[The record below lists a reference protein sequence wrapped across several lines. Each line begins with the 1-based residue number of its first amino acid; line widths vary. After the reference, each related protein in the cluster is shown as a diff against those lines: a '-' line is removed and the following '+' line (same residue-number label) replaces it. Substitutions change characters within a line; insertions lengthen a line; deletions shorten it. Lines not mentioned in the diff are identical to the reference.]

1 MKDNSGKIAQKL
13 ARRKHRIEKRL
24 QVARECRFERMM
36 SGAPP
41 VLSSAGLKYELA
53 DKTQAIV
60 YGGVPLMLRV
70 ARESGLIDAID
81 QGVPILKLRCP
92 YYESD
97 HVLNL
102 AMNALCEGTC
112 LEHIERRRN
121 DEVFLDAIGAD
132 SIPDPTTAGDF
143 CRRFNSARVRQLL
156 DAINRAR
163 LNVWKRQPQKFF
175 EEALIDMD
183 GTLTVTT
190 GECKAGMD
198 ISYNGEWGYHPLV
211 VSLANTQE
219 VLSIVNRS
227 GNRPSHEGA
236 ADEADRVIQL
246 CREAGFKVIRLRG
259 DTDFSQTEHLDRW
272 DDAPDVRFQFGYDA
286 KKNLQELAENLPESA
301 WQTLTRPAKYS
312 VKTQPRAKPDNVKR
326 QVIRRRE
333 FEHLQLK
340 SEQVAEFEY
349 QPTACKRPY
358 RMVVVRKNITHEK
371 GEKVLFDEIRYF
383 FYITNDRDASAA
395 EIVFGCNDR
404 CDQENLIAQIAGGVR
419 ALSAPVDNLVS
430 NWAYMVMTSLAWT
443 LKAWSA
449 LLLPVTP
456 RHREAHEAA
465 RTSWLRMEFKTFVNE
480 VLKVPCQI
488 VQQGRRVIHRV
499 LHWNPQL
506 RTFFRLAAAMNC

>member
-1 MKDNSGKIAQKL
+1 MKNNTGKIAKKL
-13 ARRKHRIEKRL
+13 ARRKRRIEQRL
-24 QVARECRFERMM
+24 QVARETRFQRMAA
-36 SGAPP
+36 GAPP
-41 VLSSAGLKYELA
+41 VLSPAGLKYELA
-53 DKTQAIV
+53 DKAQAIV

-70 ARESGLIDAID
+70 ARESGLIEAID
-81 QGVPILKLRCP
+81 SSVPILKWRCP

-121 DEVFLDAIGAD
+121 DEAFLNAIGAD

-143 CRRFNSARVRQLL
+143 CRRFSQESVRQLL
-156 DAINRAR
+156 DAINCAR
-163 LNVWKRQPQKFF
+163 LKVWKRQPQEFF
-175 EEALIDMD
+175 NEALVDMD
-183 GTLTVTT
+183 GTMTVTT
-190 GECKAGMD
+190 GECKEGMD
-198 ISYNGEWGYHPLV
+198 ISYKGEWGYHPLV

-236 ADEADRVIQL
+236 ANEADRVIKL
-246 CREAGFKVIRLRG
+246 CRKAGFKTIRLRG

-272 DDAPDVRFQFGYDA
+272 DDATDVRFQFGYDA
-286 KKNLQELAENLPESA
+286 KKNLIGLADDLPESA
-301 WQTLTRPAKYS
+301 WETLTRPARYA
-312 VKTQPRAKPDNVKR
+312 VKTQPRAKPVNVKR

-333 FEHLQLK
+333 FEHLELQ

-349 QPTACKRPY
+349 QPTACQRPY
-358 RMVVVRKNITHEK
+358 RLVVIRKNISHEK
-371 GEKVLFDEIRYF
+371 GDKVLFDEIRDF
-383 FYITNDRDASAA
+383 FYITNDREATAS

-419 ALSAPVDNLVS
+419 ALSAPVDSLVS

-449 LLLPVTP
+449 LLLPITP
-456 RHREAHEAA
+456 RHRESHEAA
-465 RTSWLRMEFKTFVNE
+465 RTTWLRMEFKTFVNE

-488 VQQGRRVIHRV
+488 VRQGRRVIHRV

-506 RTFFRLAAAMNC
+506 PTKLSESTPNWS

>member
-1 MKDNSGKIAQKL
+1 MKNNTGKIAKKL
-13 ARRKHRIEKRL
+13 ARRKRRIEQRL
-24 QVARECRFERMM
+24 QVARETRFQRMAA
-36 SGAPP
+36 GAPP
-41 VLSSAGLKYELA
+41 VLSTAGLKYELA
-53 DKTQAIV
+53 DKAQAIV

-70 ARESGLIDAID
+70 ARESGLIEAID
-81 QGVPILKLRCP
+81 SSVPILKWRCP

-121 DEVFLDAIGAD
+121 DEAFLNAIGAD

-143 CRRFNSARVRQLL
+143 CRRFSQESVRQLL
-156 DAINRAR
+156 DAINCAR
-163 LNVWKRQPQKFF
+163 LKVWKRQPQEFF
-175 EEALIDMD
+175 NEALVDMD
-183 GTLTVTT
+183 GTMTVTT
-190 GECKAGMD
+190 GECKEGMD
-198 ISYNGEWGYHPLV
+198 ISYKGEWGYHPLV

-236 ADEADRVIQL
+236 ANEADRVIKL
-246 CREAGFKVIRLRG
+246 CRKAGFKTIRLRG

-272 DDAPDVRFQFGYDA
+272 DDATDVRFQFGYDA
-286 KKNLQELAENLPESA
+286 KKNLIGLADDLPESA
-301 WQTLTRPAKYS
+301 WETLTRPARYA
-312 VKTQPRAKPDNVKR
+312 VKTQPRAKPVNVKR

-333 FEHLQLK
+333 FEHLELQ

-349 QPTACKRPY
+349 QPTACQRPY
-358 RMVVVRKNITHEK
+358 RLVVIRKNISHEK
-371 GEKVLFDEIRYF
+371 GDKVLFDEIRDF
-383 FYITNDRDASAA
+383 FYITNDREATAS

-419 ALSAPVDNLVS
+419 ALSAPVDSLVS

-449 LLLPVTP
+449 LLLPITP
-456 RHREAHEAA
+456 RHRESHEAA
-465 RTSWLRMEFKTFVNE
+465 RTTWLRMEFKTFVNE

-488 VQQGRRVIHRV
+488 VRQGHRVIHRV

-506 RTFFRLAAAMNC
+506 PTFFRLAAALNC

>member
-1 MKDNSGKIAQKL
+1 MKDNAGRIAEKL
-13 ARRKHRIEKRL
+13 ARRKRRIERRL
-24 QVARECRFERMM
+24 QVAREGRFVRMM

-41 VLSSAGLKYELA
+41 VLSTAGMKYELA
-53 DKTQAIV
+53 DKAQAIV

-81 QGVPILKLRCP
+81 EGVPILKWRCP

-121 DEVFLDAIGAD
+121 DEAFLNAIGAD

-143 CRRFNSARVRQLL
+143 CRRFTAAHVRQLQ
-156 DAINRAR
+156 DAIHRAR
-163 LNVWKRQPQKFF
+163 LKVWKRQPAKFF

-183 GTLTVTT
+183 GTLVVTT
-190 GECKAGMD
+190 GECKEGMD
-198 ISYNGEWGYHPLV
+198 ISYKGDWGYHPLV
-211 VSLANTQE
+211 VSLANTGE
-219 VLSIVNRS
+219 VLSLVNRS
-227 GNRPSHEGA
+227 GNRPSEEGA
-236 ADEADRVIQL
+236 AEEADRVIQL

-259 DTDFSQTEHLDRW
+259 DTAFSQTEHLDRW
-272 DDAPDVRFQFGYDA
+272 HAHGNVLFQFGYDA
-286 KKNLQELAENLPESA
+286 KKNLKDLAEELPETA
-301 WQTLTRPAKYS
+301 WQTLTRPAQYS
-312 VKTQPRAKPDNVKR
+312 VRTKPRAKPDNVKR

-333 FEHLQLK
+333 FEHLELQ
-340 SEQVAEFEY
+340 SEQVAEFDY
-349 QPTACKRPY
+349 QPTTCQRAY
-358 RMVVVRKNITHEK
+358 RMVVVRKNISHEK
-371 GEKVLFDEIRYF
+371 GDKVLFDEIRYF
-383 FYITNDRDASAA
+383 FSITNDRQATAA
-395 EIVFGCNDR
+395 EIVFGGNDR

-419 ALSAPVDNLVS
+419 ALSAPVDSLVS

-465 RTSWLRMEFKTFVNE
+465 RTTWLRMEFKTFVNE

-488 VQQGRRVIHRV
+488 VRQGRRVLHRV

-506 RTFFRLAAAMNC
+506 PTLFRLAASLRC

>member
-1 MKDNSGKIAQKL
+1 MA
-13 ARRKHRIEKRL
+13 
-24 QVARECRFERMM
+24 
-36 SGAPP
+36 SGAPA

-53 DKTQAIV
+53 EKTQAIV

-81 QGVPILKLRCP
+81 SSVPILKWHCP

-121 DEVFLDAIGAD
+121 DEAFLNAIGAD

-143 CRRFNSARVRQLL
+143 CRRFNRGSVRQLL
-156 DAINRAR
+156 DAINVAR
-163 LNVWKRQPQKFF
+163 LNVWQRQPQEFF
-175 EEALIDMD
+175 DEAIVDMD

-190 GECKAGMD
+190 GECKEGMD
-198 ISYNGEWGYHPLV
+198 ISYKGDWGYHPLV
-211 VSLANTQE
+211 VSLANTSE
-219 VLSIVNRS
+219 VLSIVNRA
-227 GNRPSHEGA
+227 GNRPSEEGA
-236 ADEADRVIQL
+236 ADEADRVIRL
-246 CREAGFKVIRLRG
+246 CRKAGFKIIRLRG
-259 DTDFSQTEHLDRW
+259 DTAFSQTKHLDGW
-272 DDAPDVRFQFGYDA
+272 HDAGDVLFQFGYDA
-286 KKNLQELAENLPESA
+286 MPNLKDLAENLPESA
-301 WQTLTRPAKYS
+301 WQTLTRPAKYK
-312 VKTQPRAKPDNVKR
+312 VKTKPRAKPDNVKR

-333 FEHLQLK
+333 FKHLELK

-349 QPTACKRPY
+349 QPTACQRAY
-358 RMVVVRKNITHEK
+358 RMVVIRKNISHEK
-371 GEKVLFDEIRYF
+371 GEKLLFDEIRYF
-383 FYITNDRDASAA
+383 FYITNDRTASVA

-404 CDQENLIAQIAGGVR
+404 CDQENLIAQLAGGAR
-419 ALSAPVDNLVS
+419 ALSAPVDSLVS

-456 RHREAHEAA
+456 RHREAHTAA
-465 RTSWLRMEFKTFVNE
+465 RTTWLRMEFKTFVNE

-488 VQQGRRVIHRV
+488 VRQGRRIIHRV

-506 RTFFRLAAAMNC
+506 PTFFRLATALNC

>member
-1 MKDNSGKIAQKL
+1 VNGNAGRIAEKL
-13 ARRKHRIEKRL
+13 ARRKRRIEKRL

-41 VLSSAGLKYELA
+41 MLSSAGLKYELA
-53 DKTQAIV
+53 EKTQAIA
-60 YGGVPLMLRV
+60 YGGVSLMLRV

-81 QGVPILKLRCP
+81 SGVPILKWRCP

-121 DEVFLDAIGAD
+121 DEAFLNAVGAD

-143 CRRFNSARVRQLL
+143 CRRFTTANVRQLL

-163 LNVWKRQPQKFF
+163 LNVWKRQPQEFF
-175 EEALIDMD
+175 EEAVIDMD
-183 GTLTVTT
+183 GTLTITT
-190 GECKAGMD
+190 GDCKEGMD
-198 ISYNGEWGYHPLV
+198 ISYQGDWGYHPLV
-211 VSLANTQE
+211 VSLANTKE

-236 ADEADRVIQL
+236 ADEANRVIIL
-246 CREAGFKVIRLRG
+246 CRKAGFKLIRLRG
-259 DTDFSQTEHLDRW
+259 DTDFSQTEQLDGW
-272 DDAPDVRFQFGYDA
+272 HEAGDVLFQFGYDA
-286 KKNLQELAENLPESA
+286 KKNLNELAENLPESA
-301 WQTLTRPAKYS
+301 WQTLTRPARYS
-312 VKTQPRAKPDNVKR
+312 VKTQPRAKPANVKR
-326 QVIRRRE
+326 QVIRRRQ
-333 FEHLQLK
+333 FEHLELQ

-349 QPTACKRPY
+349 QPVACQRPY
-358 RMVVVRKNITHEK
+358 RMVVVRKNISHEK
-371 GEKVLFDEIRYF
+371 GENLLFDEIRYF
-383 FYITNDRDASAA
+383 FYITNDRTGSAA

-449 LLLPVTP
+449 LLLPIAP
-456 RHREAHEAA
+456 RHRESHEAA
-465 RTSWLRMEFKTFVNE
+465 RRSWLRMEFKTFVNE

-488 VQQGRRVIHRV
+488 VRQGRRVVHRV

-506 RTFFRLAAAMNC
+506 STFFRLAAALNC

>member
-1 MKDNSGKIAQKL
+1 MKRIAQKL
-13 ARRKHRIEKRL
+13 ARRQRRIEKRL
-24 QVARECRFERMM
+24 QSACEGRFVRMM

-41 VLSSAGLKYELA
+41 VLSTVGLKYELA
-53 DKTQAIV
+53 DKAQAIV

-70 ARESGLIDAID
+70 ARESGLVDAID
-81 QGVPILKLRCP
+81 SGVPILKWRCP
-92 YYESD
+92 YDESD

-121 DEVFLDAIGAD
+121 DEAFLNAIGAD

-143 CRRFNSARVRQLL
+143 CRRFNRVQVRQLL
-156 DAINRAR
+156 DAIHIAR
-163 LNVWKRQPQKFF
+163 LNVWQRQPKEFF
-175 EEALIDMD
+175 DEALIDMD

-190 GECKAGMD
+190 GECKEGMD
-198 ISYNGEWGYHPLV
+198 ISYKGDWGYHPLV

-227 GNRPSHEGA
+227 GNRPSEEGA
-236 ADEADRVIQL
+236 ADEADRAITL
-246 CREAGFKVIRLRG
+246 CREAGFRTIRLRG
-259 DTDFSQTEHLDRW
+259 DTAFSQTEHLDRW
-272 DDAPDVRFQFGYDA
+272 DDAGDVRFQFGYDA
-286 KKNLQELAENLPESA
+286 KKNLIARAEDLDESA
-301 WQTLTRPAKYS
+301 WQALARPARYT
-312 VKTQPRAKPDNVKR
+312 VQTQSRAKPDNVKR

-333 FEHLQLK
+333 FEHLELK
-340 SEQVAEFEY
+340 SEQVAEFDD
-349 QPTACKRPY
+349 QPTACQRPY
-358 RMVVVRKNITHEK
+358 RMVVIRKNISHEK
-371 GEKVLFDEIRYF
+371 GEMLLFDEIRDF

-419 ALSAPVDNLVS
+419 ALSAPVDSLVS

-456 RHREAHEAA
+456 RHREAHETA
-465 RTSWLRMEFKTFVNE
+465 RTTWLRMEFKTFVNE
-480 VLKVPCQI
+480 VLKIPCQI
-488 VQQGRRVIHRV
+488 VRQGRRVIHRI

-506 RTFFRLAAAMNC
+506 PTLFRLAAVLKC

>member
-1 MKDNSGKIAQKL
+1 MNRIAKKL
-13 ARRKHRIEKRL
+13 ARRKRRIEKRL
-24 QVARECRFERMM
+24 QAARDTRFVRMM

-41 VLSSAGLKYELA
+41 VLSSAGLRYVLA
-53 DKTQAIV
+53 GKMQAIA

-81 QGVPILKLRCP
+81 RGVPILKWRCP

-121 DEVFLDAIGAD
+121 DEAFLNAIGAD

-143 CRRFNSARVRQLL
+143 CRRFSSASVRQLL

-163 LNVWKRQPQKFF
+163 LNVWKRQPKEFF
-175 EEALIDMD
+175 DEAFVDMD
-183 GTLTVTT
+183 GTMTVTT
-190 GECKAGMD
+190 GECKEGMD
-198 ISYNGEWGYHPLV
+198 ISYKGDWGYHPLL
-211 VSLANTQE
+211 VSLANTSE

-227 GNRPSHEGA
+227 GNRPSEEGA
-236 ADEADRVIQL
+236 ADEADRAINL
-246 CREAGFKVIRLRG
+246 CRKAGFRRIRLRG
-259 DTDFSQTEHLDRW
+259 DTAFSQTEHLDRW
-272 DDAPDVRFQFGYDA
+272 HDAGNVLFQFGYDA
-286 KKNLQELAENLPESA
+286 KQNLKDLAGDRPESA
-301 WQTLTRPAKYS
+301 WQTLTRPAQYS
-312 VKTQPRAKPDNVKR
+312 VKTKPRAKPDNVKR
-326 QVIRRRE
+326 QVIRRRQ
-333 FEHLQLK
+333 FEHLELK

-349 QPTACKRPY
+349 QPIACQRSY
-358 RMVVVRKNITHEK
+358 RMVVVRKNISHEK
-371 GEKVLFDEIRYF
+371 GERVLFDEIRYF
-383 FYITNDRDASAA
+383 FYITNDRTASAA

-404 CDQENLIAQIAGGVR
+404 CDQENLIAQLAGGAR
-419 ALSAPVDNLVS
+419 ALTAPVDSLVS

-449 LLLPVTP
+449 LLLPVAP
-456 RHREAHEAA
+456 RHRESHEAA
-465 RTSWLRMEFKTFVNE
+465 RTTWLRMEFKTFVNE

-488 VQQGRRVIHRV
+488 VRQGRRVIHRV

-506 RTFFRLAAAMNC
+506 PTFFRLSTALNC

>member
-1 MKDNSGKIAQKL
+1 VNSNSGRVAKKLVRRKRRIEQRL
-13 ARRKHRIEKRL
+13 AR
-24 QVARECRFERMM
+24 ARENRFVRMA
-36 SGAPP
+36 SGAPA

-53 DKTQAIV
+53 EKSQAIV

-81 QGVPILKLRCP
+81 SSVPILKWRCP

-121 DEVFLDAIGAD
+121 DEAFLNAIGAD

-143 CRRFNSARVRQLL
+143 CRRFTQASVRQLL

-163 LNVWKRQPQKFF
+163 LNVWKRQPPEFF
-175 EEALIDMD
+175 DEAIVDMD

-190 GECKAGMD
+190 GECKEGMD
-198 ISYNGEWGYHPLV
+198 ISYKGDWGYHPLV
-211 VSLANTQE
+211 VSLANTSE

-227 GNRPSHEGA
+227 GNRPSEEGA
-236 ADEADRVIQL
+236 ADEADRAIKL
-246 CREAGFKVIRLRG
+246 CREAGFQIIRLRG
-259 DTDFSQTEHLDRW
+259 DTAFSQTEHLDRW
-272 DDAPDVRFQFGYDA
+272 HNAKDVRFQFGYDA
-286 KKNLQELAENLPESA
+286 KKNLIELAEQVPEST
-301 WQTLTRPAKYS
+301 WEKLTRPAKYA
-312 VKTQPRAKPDNVKR
+312 VKTKTRQKPDNVKR

-333 FEHLQLK
+333 FEHLELQ

-349 QPTACKRPY
+349 QPTACQRPY
-358 RMVVVRKNITHEK
+358 RMVVIRKNISHEK
-371 GEKVLFDEIRYF
+371 GDKVLFDEIRYF
-383 FYITNDRDASAA
+383 FYITNDREASTA
-395 EIVFGCNDR
+395 EIVLGCNDR
-404 CDQENLIAQIAGGVR
+404 CDQENLIAQIAGGAR
-419 ALSAPVDNLVS
+419 ALSAPVDSLVS

-443 LKAWSA
+443 LKAWSS
-449 LLLPVTP
+449 LLLPITP
-456 RHREAHEAA
+456 RHRESHEAT
-465 RTSWLRMEFKTFVNE
+465 RTTWLRMEFKTFVNE

-488 VQQGRRVIHRV
+488 VRQGRRVIHRV

-506 RTFFRLAAAMNC
+506 PTLFRLATALNC

>member
-1 MKDNSGKIAQKL
+1 MNSNAGRIAKKL
-13 ARRKHRIEKRL
+13 ARRKRRIEMRL
-24 QVARECRFERMM
+24 RVARDWRFVRMAA
-36 SGAPP
+36 GVPA

-53 DKTQAIV
+53 QKTQAIV

-81 QGVPILKLRCP
+81 SSVPILKWRCP

-121 DEVFLDAIGAD
+121 DEAFLNAIGAD

-143 CRRFNSARVRQLL
+143 CRRFNRGSVRQLL
-156 DAINRAR
+156 DAINVAR
-163 LNVWKRQPQKFF
+163 LNVWKRQPQEFF
-175 EEALIDMD
+175 DEAIVDMD
-183 GTLTVTT
+183 
-190 GECKAGMD
+190 
-198 ISYNGEWGYHPLV
+198 
-211 VSLANTQE
+211 
-219 VLSIVNRS
+219 
-227 GNRPSHEGA
+227 
-236 ADEADRVIQL
+236 
-246 CREAGFKVIRLRG
+246 
-259 DTDFSQTEHLDRW
+259 
-272 DDAPDVRFQFGYDA
+272 
-286 KKNLQELAENLPESA
+286 
-301 WQTLTRPAKYS
+301 
-312 VKTQPRAKPDNVKR
+312 DNVKR

-333 FEHLQLK
+333 FEHLELK
-340 SEQVAEFEY
+340 SEQVSEFEY
-349 QPTACKRPY
+349 RPTACQRAY
-358 RMVVVRKNITHEK
+358 RMVVIRKNISHEK

-383 FYITNDRDASAA
+383 FYITNDRAASAA

-404 CDQENLIAQIAGGVR
+404 CNQENLIAQLAGGAR
-419 ALSAPVDNLVS
+419 ALSAPVDSLVS

-456 RHREAHEAA
+456 RHRESHAAA
-465 RTSWLRMEFKTFVNE
+465 RTTWLRMEFKTFVNE

-488 VQQGRRVIHRV
+488 VRQGRRIIHRV

-506 RTFFRLAAAMNC
+506 PTFFRLATALNC